1 MALPEASS
9 SISDPTKRRALGVV
23 FLIVVVDL
31 LGFGV
36 LLPLLGQYG
45 KRLNASD
52 LEIGLLSASFSFFQ
66 FLFSPLWGR
75 LSDRVGRRP
84 VLMGGL
90 VASAAFY
97 LLFAYAAWKES
108 LVWMFV
114 SRIGAG
120 TAGATIAT
128 AQAYVADCTS
138 KAERT
143 RSMAL
148 IGMAF
153 GLGFVIGPMLG
164 IGAFFAFNATP
175 TPEAVAPISAIP
187 GLLAAALSTIALV
200 LAIFLLPE
208 SLHRSEEPREADA
221 RFDAGSWRMVF
232 SQPTLPW
239 IVAAFFISTLGF
251 TQFEGTLSL
260 VLYVAFDMHEK
271 QTFGVFLYFGLMFA
285 LAQGLLV
292 RRLAKRVPDETLAQ
306 VGALLILVGMLL
318 GMGAHWVRS
327 FWTLMAVMPVA
338 VCGFAMTTPSLQSMV
353 SKRAPV
359 DRQGAALGVN
369 QSASALGRVIGM
381 FMGPVL
387 LGVHFSLPYI
397 STAALMVAVIA
408 ALRWKVANGENKE

>member
-1 MALPEASS
+1 MDETQPTTA
-9 SISDPTKRRALGVV
+9 DPSKRRALGVV

-36 LLPLLGQYG
+36 LLPLLGQYA
-45 KRLNASD
+45 KRLQASD

-90 VASAAFY
+90 VASATFY

-108 LVWMFV
+108 IVWMFV

-128 AQAYVADCTS
+128 AQAYVADCTT

-153 GLGFVIGPMLG
+153 GLGFVIGPILG
-164 IGAFFAFNATP
+164 IGAFFAFTP
-175 TPEAVAPISAIP
+175 TQTPDTIAPISAIP
-187 GLLAAALSTIALV
+187 GLLAAALSTIALA
-200 LAIFLLPE
+200 LAIAYLPE
-208 SLHRSEEPREADA
+208 SLNRSDEPREADA
-221 RFDAGSWRMVF
+221 RFDAGAWRMVF
-232 SQPTLPW
+232 SQPMLPW
-239 IVAAFFISTLGF
+239 IVGAFFISTVGF

-260 VLYVAFDMHEK
+260 VLYVAFDMQEK

-285 LAQGLLV
+285 LAQGFLV
-292 RRLAKRVPDETLAQ
+292 RRLARRVPDETLAQ
-306 VGALLILVGMLL
+306 VGALLIFVGMSL
-318 GMGAHWVRS
+318 GMGAHWLRS
-327 FWTLMAVMPVA
+327 FWMLMAVMPVA
-338 VCGFAMTTPSLQSMV
+338 VCGFAMTTPTLQSMV
-353 SKRAPV
+353 SKRAPA

-381 FMGPVL
+381 AMGPVL
-387 LGVHFSLPYI
+387 LGVHFSLPYL
-397 STAALMVAVIA
+397 STAALMVLVIA
-408 ALRWKVANGENKE
+408 ALRWKVAKTSG